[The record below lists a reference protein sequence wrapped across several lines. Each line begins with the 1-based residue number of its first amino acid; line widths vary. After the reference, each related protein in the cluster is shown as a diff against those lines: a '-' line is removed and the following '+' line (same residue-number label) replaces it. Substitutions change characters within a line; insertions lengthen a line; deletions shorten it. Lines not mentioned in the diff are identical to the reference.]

1 MMRLHPVMCSFRIDG
16 GYNARVKKEGEGNE
30 ARETSLEGH
39 GNGKI
44 HQGRNEW
51 QRVEGNERELKSQ
64 QQRNEYV
71 CWMKKKKKQI
81 EATDKP
87 LLVYIPFRKA

>member
-1 MMRLHPVMCSFRIDG
+1 M
-16 GYNARVKKEGEGNE
+16 NE
-30 ARETSLEGH
+30 E
-39 GNGKI
+39 
-44 HQGRNEW
+44 
-51 QRVEGNERELKSQ
+51 NERELKSQ

>member
-1 MMRLHPVMCSFRIDG
+1 M
-16 GYNARVKKEGEGNE
+16 NE
-30 ARETSLEGH
+30 E
-39 GNGKI
+39 
-44 HQGRNEW
+44 
-51 QRVEGNERELKSQ
+51 NERELKSQ

-87 LLVYIPFRKA
+87 LLVYIPFRKSLRLDRVNPVRSSRISGMLRTIDTVSAICNR

>member
-39 GNGKI
+39 GNEKI

-64 QQRNEYV
+64 QQRNECV
-71 CWMKKKKKQI
+71 C
-81 EATDKP
+81 
-87 LLVYIPFRKA
+87 